1 MSTPSSTPLS
11 AEQIDQLRTELDSGQ
26 APMVWF
32 TSTAVGMDEGRSAKV
47 VALAQPYEGDFIQV
61 RPTGSHDELSF
72 SPTELTMDKPPR
84 RRKPAEPEKLE
95 LAPVP
100 PQPQAPPVTDELL
113 VVRERPTKKSAA
125 ARRAEEERGRV
136 DQGATEA
143 SERPVR
149 PLKPTGPG
157 RGKVK
162 QPPPITV
169 TLSSTTE
176 GEWTVD
182 VLSGTRRAVR
192 AQPVS
197 AGSVAS
203 AARALGGE
211 IEEAIDGA
219 LSAARDQQRTR
230 VEQLEAELA
239 TARQALAELSE

>member
-11 AEQIDQLRTELDSGQ
+11 AEQIDQLRTELADGQ
-26 APMVWF
+26 LPMVWF
-32 TSTAVGMDEGRSAKV
+32 TSTAVGMDAGRSAKV
-47 VALAQPYEGDFIQV
+47 VALAEPYEGDFIQV
-61 RPTGSHDELSF
+61 RPTGSHDVLSF
-72 SPTELTMDKPPR
+72 SPSELTMDKPPR
-84 RRKPAEPEKLE
+84 RRKAAEPEKLA

-100 PQPQAPPVTDELL
+100 PEPEPEPMDELL
-113 VVRERPTKKSAA
+113 VVRERPAKKSAA
-125 ARRAEEERGRV
+125 ARRADSEPPAAERPEDRPAKPSRPAGSGRGR
-136 DQGATEA
+136 A
-143 SERPVR
+143 
-149 PLKPTGPG
+149 
-157 RGKVK
+157 K

-169 TLSSTTE
+169 TLSSTPE

-219 LSAARDQQRTR
+219 LSAARDQQRAR
-230 VEQLEAELA
+230 VELLEAELA

>member
-11 AEQIDQLRTELDSGQ
+11 AEQIDQLRTELADGQ
-26 APMVWF
+26 LPMVWF
-32 TSTAVGMDEGRSAKV
+32 TSTAVGMDAGRSAKV
-47 VALAQPYEGDFIQV
+47 VALAEPYEGDFIQV
-61 RPTGSHDELSF
+61 RPTGSHDVLSF
-72 SPTELTMDKPPR
+72 SPSELTMDKPPR
-84 RRKPAEPEKLE
+84 RRKAAEPEKLA

-100 PQPQAPPVTDELL
+100 PEPEPPVMDELL

-125 ARRAEEERGRV
+125 ARQAEIEQPADDRP
-136 DQGATEA
+136 AKP
-143 SERPVR
+143 SRPV
-149 PLKPTGPG
+149 GSG
-157 RGKVK
+157 RGKAK

-169 TLSSTTE
+169 TLSSTPE

-219 LSAARDQQRTR
+219 LSAARDQQRAR
-230 VEQLEAELA
+230 VELLEAELA